1 MLRFF
6 IIICSCF
13 LIPFAATALDPQWIK
28 EIDSAILK
36 EHVSYGSYALIAG
49 GSKGIG
55 YGIAK
60 ALARRNYN
68 LVLVAR
74 GMDSLI
80 AAKNNL
86 ERDYKIQV
94 EILQYDL
101 SKEESA
107 DEIMHWCYE
116 RKLPLKILCNV
127 AGLGGT
133 DDYLTLPVD
142 TLRYMVHLNLESPAV
157 LIYKLLPLLEANAPS
172 HIMNVCSMAAFAP
185 IPDNNLYSA
194 TKSALLFFSYALR
207 YQLKEKNISVSALCP
222 GPVYTKPE
230 VVKDTRD
237 NLGWFGDQIAL
248 TAERTGEVAV
258 RRTLRGRTV
267 IVPGTL
273 ANISSWFIRLM
284 PLKWMTAL
292 YGKAGK
298 RSFEKQSRKSS
309 HSAEKL

>member
-1 MLRFF
+1 MLRVC
-6 IIICSCF
+6 IIVFSCS
-13 LIPFAATALDPQWIK
+13 LIPLTAAAMDSELLQELDPLIFK
-28 EIDSAILK
+28 DSI
-36 EHVSYGSYALIAG
+36 SYGSYALIAG

-74 GMDSLI
+74 GMDSLVT
-80 AAKNNL
+80 AKNNL
-86 ERDYKIQV
+86 EKEYNVNV

-101 SKEESA
+101 SKAESA
-107 DEIMHWCYE
+107 DSIMHWCYE

-142 TLRYMVHLNLESPAV
+142 TLRYMIHLNLESPAV
-157 LIYKLLPLLEANAPS
+157 LTYKLLPLLEANAPS
-172 HIMNVCSMAAFAP
+172 HIINVCSMAAFAP
-185 IPDNNLYSA
+185 IPDKNLYSA

-207 YQLKEKNISVSALCP
+207 YQLKEKNIRVSALCP

-230 VVKDTRD
+230 VIKDTRD
-237 NLGWFGDQIAL
+237 NLGWFGDQMAM
-248 TAERTGEVAV
+248 TADRTGEVAV
-258 RRTLRGRTV
+258 RRSLRGKTV

-284 PLKWMTAL
+284 PKKWMTGL
-292 YGKAGK
+292 YGYAGK
-298 RSFEKQSRKSS
+298 RSLKKQSVRF
-309 HSAEKL
+309 